1 MKDLAGRPLRFAC
14 DLYPVHR
21 FDAQKAVP
29 LGGSDQPREASAPGT
44 RGSCLLERKEHP
56 LILGLL
62 AGEHGGVLA
71 GADRDIPSHAG
82 RASEREQGPEPH
94 SAPALAEPAPALP
107 AVKVRDQFGIDQT
120 VQFRQCEA
128 SGPLDVA
135 TDRHR
140 ERIGAVCHLRH
151 NRSVLH
157 SLPVA
162 Y

>member
-1 MKDLAGRPLRFAC
+1 MACGHGGPVHGPGGMAGR
-14 DLYPVHR
+14 
-21 FDAQKAVP
+21 
-29 LGGSDQPREASAPGT
+29 EAGT
-44 RGSCLLERKEHP
+44 
-56 LILGLL
+56 
-62 AGEHGGVLA
+62 
-71 GADRDIPSHAG
+71 G
-82 RASEREQGPEPH
+82 RAGWPPGPEPH
-94 SAPALAEPAPALP
+94 SAPALAEPAPALT

-140 ERIGAVCHLRH
+140 ERIEVVCHLRH

-157 SLPVA
+157 SQPVA

>member
-1 MKDLAGRPLRFAC
+1 MARIQNAAASGSVLRPERSRI
-14 DLYPVHR
+14 VR
-21 FDAQKAVP
+21 TGK
-29 LGGSDQPREASAPGT
+29 
-44 RGSCLLERKEHP
+44 LLNR
-56 LILGLL
+56 
-62 AGEHGGVLA
+62 V
-71 GADRDIPSHAG
+71 R
-82 RASEREQGPEPH
+82 SEGPEPH

-140 ERIGAVCHLRH
+140 ERIEVVCHLRH